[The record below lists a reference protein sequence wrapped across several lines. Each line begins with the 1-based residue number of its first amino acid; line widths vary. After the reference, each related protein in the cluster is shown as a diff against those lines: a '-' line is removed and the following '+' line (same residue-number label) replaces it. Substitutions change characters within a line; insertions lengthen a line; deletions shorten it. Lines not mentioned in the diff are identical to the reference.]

1 MAPAFQNA
9 NRAAITIQGE
19 PIQLEAPIHRKV
31 AGSVGTGSKSV
42 GTDQPVGNA
51 RGSDTGKHPGS
62 PDPSGSN
69 HARNRRI
76 YAHFELQHPGSRLL
90 RLYWRVGLKS
100 ARLRVRSD
108 DVFRV
113 ANRLTQR
120 DRDILRLLS
129 NHRVFTT
136 EQLTDVYFSN
146 PTTARHRLTELHR
159 LRLVDRF
166 KPRRW
171 LNDSAPYHYVLGEI
185 GAMVVMAERDDS
197 LDKFHWKADRAMAI
211 GSSQRLEHLLALNQ
225 FFIELMKEARY
236 RPEANLREWWSER
249 YCATAMAKLVY
260 PDAYG
265 VWEEDGSKVEFML
278 EYDRG
283 TESLDR
289 LAAKLEGYEDLEL
302 ATKVRRW
309 VLFSLRTERR
319 EAGVRRVLAGSSLPM
334 ATAARAAGR
343 PPYEGIWSPTIGS
356 RGVVRLSDLPSHL
369 GITGS
374 PAND

>member
-1 MAPAFQNA
+1 MN
-9 NRAAITIQGE
+9 
-19 PIQLEAPIHRKV
+19 
-31 AGSVGTGSKSV
+31 
-42 GTDQPVGNA
+42 
-51 RGSDTGKHPGS
+51 
-62 PDPSGSN
+62 
-69 HARNRRI
+69 
-76 YAHFELQHPGSRLL
+76 
-90 RLYWRVGLKS
+90 S

-129 NHRVFTT
+129 DHRVLTT
-136 EQLTDVYFSN
+136 EQLTDVFFSN

-185 GAMVVMAERDDS
+185 GATVVIAERDDS
-197 LDKFHWKADRAMAI
+197 LDKLNWKADRALAI
-211 GSSQRLEHLLALNQ
+211 GSSQRLEHLLGVNQ
-225 FFIELMKEARY
+225 FFIELMKVARY
-236 RPEANLREWWSER
+236 RPDANLREWWSER
-249 YCATAMAKLVY
+249 HYATAMAKIVY

-265 VWEEDGSKVEFML
+265 VWEEGGSRVEFML

-289 LAAKLEGYEDLEL
+289 LSAKLEGYEDLERV
-302 ATKVRRW
+302 TEVRRW

-319 EAGVRRVLAGSSLPM
+319 EAGVRRVLAGSSLPI
-334 ATAARAAGR
+334 ATAPRTAGQTTS
-343 PPYEGIWSPTIGS
+343 GCLWSVIGGDLRRQRLVDLS
-356 RGVVRLSDLPSHL
+356 RKLPKSEQL
-369 GITGS
+369 
-374 PAND
+374 PADILIRQPQAKVKLQERK